1 MKWCYSIILSKNR
14 IVYRKSAI
22 NVPQW
27 VFYDDIKCNFY
38 DVTRI
43 WMTLLKE
50 WRQKEIRVRKL
61 HLKFDI
67 HRLF

>member
-1 MKWCYSIILSKNR
+1 MKLREVRRSEALSLSMR
-14 IVYRKSAI
+14 
-22 NVPQW
+22 

>member
-1 MKWCYSIILSKNR
+1 MIK
-14 IVYRKSAI
+14 
-22 NVPQW
+22 
-27 VFYDDIKCNFY
+27 FYDNENGYFY

-50 WRQKEIRVRKL
+50 WRQKKEIRVRKL

-67 HRLF
+67 HRL